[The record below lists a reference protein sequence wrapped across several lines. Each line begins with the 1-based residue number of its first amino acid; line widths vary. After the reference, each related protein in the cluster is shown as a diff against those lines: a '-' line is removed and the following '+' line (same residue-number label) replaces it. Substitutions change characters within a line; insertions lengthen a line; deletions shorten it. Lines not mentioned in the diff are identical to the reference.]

1 VVPGDVLALE
11 VALDATLRIALLS
24 ALEIALDVLVTGFL
38 GSSPAPT
45 LTLSLATE
53 PVSAAAPS
61 NAGDALG
68 TAAATAAAT
77 AAEVPLSMPEAPSAI
92 DIVARARA
100 GVRAIRCCR
109 TCSTFA
115 TVPLPERKNDDSD
128 DAVVE
133 VAVAVDT
140 ADADNKEAGVTILL
154 LAVEVNDG

>member
-1 VVPGDVLALE
+1 VLALE

-68 TAAATAAAT
+68 TAAAT